1 MYRFTI
7 GVIAALAL
15 ALPALPEAQAQTP
28 AITDGRVQQLYA
40 QAREAQASGNV
51 TAAIGKYE
59 EILRI
64 APNLSAAYNNLGAL
78 YFRQNEYSKAAT
90 ILQQGLKVNPS
101 MTTASALLGISR
113 YQMGEYAEARQ
124 PLETALKANPR
135 DKNAAVFLAND
146 LTELRD
152 FDGAANTLRQVA
164 RREPENQQIQYML
177 AKVYMKLSEKALAK
191 MKTINPNSALSHALS
206 AEVMESMNNYEG
218 AAAELK
224 KAVAISPHEP
234 GMHYKLGD
242 AYWNL
247 EQWAP
252 AAQEFQAELS
262 VDPRNCRAHWKLGNI
277 VLQQNGS
284 PEDAIADENKALKTC
299 PVLTGAHI
307 DLGRALLKLRRGDAA
322 LHEFE
327 IAEKTEPTDPRIHYL
342 LSQAFRSAGREQEAK
357 SEMQL
362 FSKLGQQARAAT
374 AQQAQ
379 DVVNASTKPQ

>member
-7 GVIAALAL
+7 AIIAVLAL
-15 ALPALPEAQAQTP
+15 SFPALLEAQTES
-28 AITDGRVQQLYA
+28 DGRVQQLYA
-40 QAREAQASGNV
+40 EAKDAQASGNV

-64 APNLSAAYNNLGAL
+64 APKLSAAYNNLGAL
-78 YFRQNEYSKAAT
+78 YFRQNEYSKAARV
-90 ILQQGLKVNPS
+90 LQQGLKINPS

-135 DKNAAVFLAND
+135 DTNAAVFLAND
-146 LTELRD
+146 LTQLGD
-152 FDGAANTLRQVA
+152 FDSAANTLRQVA
-164 RREPENQQIQYML
+164 RREPKNQQIQYML
-177 AKVYMKLSEKALAK
+177 AKIYMRLSEQALAK
-191 MKTINPNSALSHALS
+191 MKAIDPDSALSHALS
-206 AEVMESMNNYEG
+206 AEVMESMNNYDG

-224 KAVAISPHEP
+224 KAVAIAPREP

-247 EQWAP
+247 EQWP
-252 AAQEFQAELS
+252 AAAEQFQAELS
-262 VDPRNCRAHWKLGNI
+262 VDARNCSAYWKLGDI

-284 PEDAIADENKALKTC
+284 AEDALADENKALETC
-299 PVLTGAHI
+299 PGLTGAQV
-307 DLGRALLKLRRGDAA
+307 DRGKALLKLHRNDEA
-322 LHEFE
+322 LQDFE
-327 IAEKTEPTDPRIHYL
+327 KAEKAQPSDPQVHFL
-342 LSQAFRSAGREQEAK
+342 LAQAFRSLGRAQEAK
-357 SEMQL
+357 AEMQL

-379 DVVNASTKPQ
+379 DVVNATTKSKAQ